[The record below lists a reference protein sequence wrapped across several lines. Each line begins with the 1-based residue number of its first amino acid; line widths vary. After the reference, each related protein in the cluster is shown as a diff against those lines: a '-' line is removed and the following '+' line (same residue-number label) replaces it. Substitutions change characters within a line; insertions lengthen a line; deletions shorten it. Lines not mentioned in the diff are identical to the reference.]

1 MQTPLQI
8 SFHGLDH
15 SEALEENVRKHAAG
29 LDELF
34 DRITSCRVVLEK
46 PHRSHRNGNIYHVC
60 IRVVVPQRELVV
72 HREPEQDPSH
82 EDPYITVRDA
92 FQAMRRQL
100 QEYAREIRGE
110 VKVHARDAE

>member
-1 MQTPLQI
+1 MQTPLQV

-15 SEALEENVRKHAAG
+15 SEPLEEHVRKHVES
-29 LDELF
+29 LEELF
-34 DRITSCRVVLEK
+34 DRITSCKVVIEK
-46 PHRSHRNGNIYHVC
+46 PHRSHRNGNIYHVR
-60 IRVVVPQRELVV
+60 IHVAVPQRELVV

-100 QEYAREIRGE
+100 QEYARELRGE
-110 VKVHARDAE
+110 VKTHHRDAE

>member
-46 PHRSHRNGNIYHVC
+46 PHRSHRNGNIYHVH
-60 IRVVVPQRELVV
+60 IHVAVPQRELVV

-92 FQAMRRQL
+92 FQAMRRQV
-100 QEYAREIRGE
+100 QEYAREMRGE
-110 VKVHARDAE
+110 VKTHARDEA